1 MPDSMRLHS
10 LSSGRWALGLTAAL
24 ALQGCGPPENEDPA
38 RSGGHDPA
46 PAFETTSVAEGVY
59 QFEYDGYNT
68 LFVVTPE
75 GVVAFDPLSVQAAD
89 PYASEIARIA
99 PGAPLL
105 AVVYSHHHSDH
116 APGADVLRERLGPN
130 APIIAH
136 ANAAPRIRSQADPDV
151 PAPTMTFGDRA
162 TLYFGGVP
170 IELHYLGP
178 SHSDNL
184 IVARLPSKGVAFAV
198 DFVAADRV
206 AYEDFPGTVFPDLFT
221 SIERLGVMEFEIVV
235 FGHGPPGDMSTID
248 RQVAYYGALR
258 AAVQEAVDAGWS
270 EDEAAERIELPEFR
284 DFGQYEEWFEL
295 NVRGLYRWM
304 AGEP

>member
-1 MPDSMRLHS
+1 V
-10 LSSGRWALGLTAAL
+10 
-24 ALQGCGPPENEDPA
+24 
-38 RSGGHDPA
+38 SGGEDSP
-46 PAFETTSVAEGVY
+46 PVSETTSVAEGVY

-75 GVVAFDPLSVQAAD
+75 GVVAFDPLSVEATAE
-89 PYASEIARIA
+89 YAGEIARIA
-99 PGAPLL
+99 PGIPLL

-116 APGADVLRERLGPN
+116 APGANVLRERLGPD

-136 ANAAPRIRSQADPDV
+136 SNATSRIRSLVDPDV
-151 PAPTMTFGDRA
+151 PAPTMTFSDRA
-162 TLYFGGVP
+162 TLHFGGVP

-184 IVARLPSKGVAFAV
+184 LVARLPSRGVAFAV
-198 DFVAADRV
+198 DFVAADR
-206 AYEDFPGTVFPDLFT
+206 AAFQDFPGTVFPDLFT
-221 SIERLGVMEFEIVV
+221 SIERLGDMEFETIV

-270 EDEAAERIELPEFR
+270 EDEAAAQIQLPAFQ

-304 AGEP
+304 AGDP